1 MSMMSS
7 DTENPTTEIVA
18 PVHAD
23 SDDRLLEIWL
33 HGRSPHT
40 QRAYRADVEHFL
52 SWSRKPLLQVT
63 LADLQQFAD
72 SLRDLAPASR
82 TKLRWQCTNLVHY

>member
-18 PVHAD
+18 PVRAD

-33 HGRSPHT
+33 HGQSPHT
-40 QRAYRADVEHFL
+40 QRAYHADVTHFP
-52 SWSRKPLLQVT
+52 SCSRKPLL
-63 LADLQQFAD
+63 DMGY
-72 SLRDLAPASR
+72 SAPL
-82 TKLRWQCTNLVHY
+82 KVK